1 MGYVNT
7 FLVISMTGF
16 YTGSET
22 LCSVIWRPEND
33 IHETL
38 DP

>member
-22 LCSVIWRPEND
+22 LCSVI
-33 IHETL
+33 
-38 DP
+38 